1 MSVVVWYNCDLWINV
16 HHFLQSFDTV
26 VDLVEYHKAEP
37 LVLKSGGETTL
48 KFECPQ

>member
-1 MSVVVWYNCDLWINV
+1 MDQRPS
-16 HHFLQSFDTV
+16 FLQSFDTV